1 MSFQHIL
8 AAIDDVVSPA
18 AVLKKAVILAQK
30 SHASL
35 TVLKVKRTHNFN
47 LSLLFHQDDYIE
59 NKEKKRKPLQTYP
72 DKEHPIVIKE
82 CQSHSIHNAVV
93 NECKQLPYDLIVV
106 SHKFYPPFFSE
117 FLIADEWLLL
127 RMPDIP
133 VMFVNLDDWHENGH
147 ILTALELDNENVSHT
162 IFNETLIEE
171 SKHVANI
178 LANDLHLINS
188 YLPDPFYMNFNA
200 PDTRLLMSERDK
212 YKEKLTNVA
221 RYYNLDTDNLHVV
234 EGLPEDTISMEAQK
248 LNVNML
254 VMGSAEHK
262 GLLSLLKGNASR
274 NIINQLKTDLYIVK
288 PKLQH

>member
-8 AAIDDVVSPA
+8 AAIDDLVSPA

-30 SHASL
+30 SHAPL

-47 LSLLFHQDDYIE
+47 LSLLFHDDKHVGS
-59 NKEKKRKPLQTYP
+59 KEKKPKPLLMYP

-106 SHKFYPPFFSE
+106 SHKFYPPFFNE

-127 RMPDIP
+127 RMPNIP

-147 ILTALELDNENVSHT
+147 ILTALELDNEDVSHT

-178 LANDLHLINS
+178 LANDIHLINS
-188 YLPDPFYMNFNA
+188 YLPDPFYMCFNTA
-200 PDTRLLMSERDK
+200 DTKLLVSERDK
-212 YKEKLTNVA
+212 YKQRLINVA
-221 RYYNLDTDNLHVV
+221 RYYHLNTNNLHVV
-234 EGLPEDTISMEAQK
+234 EGLPEDTISVEAQK
-248 LNVNML
+248 LKVNML
-254 VMGSAEHK
+254 IMGSAEHK
-262 GLLSLLKGNASR
+262 GFLSLLKGNASR
-274 NIINQLKTDLYIVK
+274 NIINQLKTDLYIIK
-288 PKLQH
+288 PKLPH